1 MLERQAG
8 VLGATSLVGECL
20 LRQLAQDK
28 WRVTA
33 FSRRPVTQSHAQISW
48 RQLDSPAQIRAHSG
62 PHKKIAMWLC
72 IAPIW
77 ILPAYFSLLLA
88 HGARRIIVLSSTSR
102 FTKNNSPDP
111 GEQAIAQR
119 LADNETQLSSWAAA
133 NEIEWIIL
141 RPTLIYGYGRD
152 KNITEIARFI
162 RRFGFFPLLGTA
174 HGLRQPIHAEDVAA
188 ACLAA
193 LTAHHVSNRAY
204 NLTGLEKLSYRD
216 MVQRIFT
223 ALGQRPRLLT
233 VSPYFFQL
241 AIKGLRWLPRY
252 RHWTPAMA
260 ERMNTDLVFDDS
272 DTRRDLHF
280 SPRPLNLT
288 IKELITRS

>member
-20 LRQLAQDK
+20 LRQLTQDQ
-28 WRVTA
+28 WQVTA
-33 FSRRPVTQSHAQISW
+33 FSRQPVTQSHTQISW
-48 RQLDSPAQIRAHSG
+48 QQLDSPAQTRPHPD
-62 PHKKIAMWLC
+62 PHKKIATWFC

-77 ILPAYFSLLLA
+77 ILPAHFNLLLA
-88 HGARRIIVLSSTSR
+88 HGTRRIIVLSSTSR
-102 FTKNNSPDP
+102 FTKNNSSDP
-111 GEQAIAQR
+111 GEQAIARR
-119 LADNETQLSSWAAA
+119 LADHEAQLSRWAAA

-162 RRFGFFPLLGTA
+162 RRFGFFPLLGAA

-204 NLTGLEKLSYRD
+204 NLTGLETLSYRD

-241 AIKGLRWLPRY
+241 AIKGLRSLPRY

-272 DTRRDLHF
+272 DARRDLHF

-288 IKELITRS
+288 IKELITRN